1 MLDDY
6 GKKLLNVA
14 LGELNAN
21 IERACGKTIDEA
33 V

>member
-6 GKKLLNVA
+6 EKKLLNVA

-21 IERACGKTIDEA
+21 IEGLQFVKS
-33 V
+33 